1 MTNPVPLHVQRVIKR
16 EIEKEQARK
25 EQEARDMAKAIYKEQ
40 EKAVLATAIAE
51 MRETSTRPKST
62 QPKSKKAYGS
72 KHYTN
77 SKGYPRKPQSYGS

>member
-16 EIEKEQARK
+16 ELEESQARK
-25 EQEARDMAKAIYKEQ
+25 RKDDHDRAKIIYAEQ
-40 EKAVLATAIAE
+40 EKAALARAVAE
-51 MRETSTRPKST
+51 MKETPTR
-62 QPKSKKAYGS
+62 PKSKKAYGS

>member
-25 EQEARDMAKAIYKEQ
+25 EQEARDRAKIIHAEQ
-40 EKAVLATAIAE
+40 EKAALARSVADIK
-51 MRETSTRPKST
+51 ETPTR
-62 QPKSKKAYGS
+62 PKSKKAYGS